1 MNPSDLKLGC
11 FFNLTKQQNFDI
23 ADETYLFQTLMFPPN
38 MVGNFHSFLT
48 TSTNQIQGG
57 PEARIPSMLLA
68 IIFVDF
74 MEKEPLTKFCAILIT
89 FQEVM
94 KLVFNI

>member
-1 MNPSDLKLGC
+1 
-11 FFNLTKQQNFDI
+11 
-23 ADETYLFQTLMFPPN
+23 MFPSN
-38 MVGNFHSFLT
+38 MVGNFHTLFLQQVQTKFKGDSRLEFHQFLT
-48 TSTNQIQGG
+48 
-57 PEARIPSMLLA
+57 

-94 KLVFNI
+94 KLVFNILLVS

>member
-1 MNPSDLKLGC
+1 
-11 FFNLTKQQNFDI
+11 
-23 ADETYLFQTLMFPPN
+23 MFPSN
-38 MVGNFHSFLT
+38 MVGNFHTLFLT

-57 PEARIPSMLLA
+57 LEARIPSLFLT

-94 KLVFNI
+94 KLVFNILLVS